1 MSLDDGVV
9 NENHL
14 DDELRS
20 QPLHDDLVDGSY
32 ENDGMKEL

>member
-20 QPLHDDLVDGSY
+20 QPLHVIWSTEVMRMMG
-32 ENDGMKEL
+32 